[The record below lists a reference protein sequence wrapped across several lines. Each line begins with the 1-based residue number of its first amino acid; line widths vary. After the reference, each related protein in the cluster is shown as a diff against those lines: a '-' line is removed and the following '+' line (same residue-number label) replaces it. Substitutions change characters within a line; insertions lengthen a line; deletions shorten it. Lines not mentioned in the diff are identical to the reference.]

1 MAEFHDPTVVQQ
13 PIPWADLTPLEHLVL
28 TRIFDVEETGGGLL
42 LHAALGPR
50 ESIAVSIGE
59 VRTALAASAS
69 VPGRLVPFL
78 SERLPDNG
86 VTDGVVAFDL
96 SGLSWSFVLQDIV
109 RRSPSLPYVTAVTA
123 FTCTAMRPDGFGGMA
138 VLITADVIRSV
149 STNDILETWLA
160 DGAVRREHRLP
171 RLVEDEVRAEDP
183 GRDRRRRDSDPAGA
197 GDGERRRH
205 PRGLPDGGGADRVG
219 RGAWRP
225 PVPCGVGRHSQ
236 GRAPPW
242 LHVVIDVAIRFPFRP
257 AVVPDLPFGKSPCP
271 FPTL

>member
-1 MAEFHDPTVVQQ
+1 MVEFHDPTVVQQ
-13 PIPWADLTPLEHLVL
+13 PISFADLTPLEHLVL
-28 TRIFDVEETGGGLL
+28 TRIFDIEETGGGLL

-78 SERLPDNG
+78 SQRLPDAG

-96 SGLSWSFVLQDIV
+96 SGLSWTFVLQDIV
-109 RRSPSLPYVTAVTA
+109 RRSPALPYVTAVTA

-160 DGAVRREHRLP
+160 DGVVRREHRLP
-171 RLVEDEVRAEDP
+171 RLVEDKVRAEVRAAIDADETLTRLAPEMVSDADIHATCRAVAAN
-183 GRDRRRRDSDPAGA
+183 RDLGQEHGTARFRAALATIRAA
-197 GDGERRRH
+197 ERR
-205 PRGLPDGGGADRVG
+205 LVG
-219 RGAWRP
+219 
-225 PVPCGVGRHSQ
+225 S
-236 GRAPPW
+236 
-242 LHVVIDVAIRFPFRP
+242 
-257 AVVPDLPFGKSPCP
+257 
-271 FPTL
+271 